1 MRSVLH
7 EASRLSGFVVLAVTF
22 FGPVAECNGAW
33 SADISVQHAWAP
45 ATPPKATIGNGYMT
59 IVNSSAEPDHL
70 IAATAEISRTAEID
84 GLRKA
89 DSSPHMEQLL
99 NLDIPAGGSIDLQPG
114 SYHVLLRN
122 LKKPLTAG
130 ETFRGTLTFA
140 RSGVISLEYKVEAKD
155 YRAPAAE

>member
-22 FGPVAECNGAW
+22 FGPVAECNRAW